1 MIHIVTDS
9 TSDVPPDVARDLDI
23 TVIPAQVIFDDQA
36 YEDCVTIGRDEFYR
50 RLETSKA
57 LPTTAAPGPG
67 LFADAYQ
74 RLGGEI
80 ISIHLAAKF
89 SGMLSAAHA
98 GVQMASEATVT
109 LFDSSSVAMGLGWQ
123 VILAARAARAGHSV
137 EQIMRLLESV
147 RPRVRVYAAL
157 DTLEFLRKSGR
168 VGWAKAMLGQL
179 LHIKLIVE
187 ARDGEVNQLERVRTR
202 RTMLE
207 RLKQIAAELGPLQA
221 LAVQHTRAYDDAR
234 AMADEFQHTL
244 PIAERI
250 VVCEATTA
258 IGTHVGPK
266 GVGVI
271 AVLAE

>member
-9 TSDVPPDVARDLDI
+9 TSDVPSDIARDLDI

-36 YEDCVTIGRDEFYR
+36 YEDCVTIGRDEFYQ

-67 LFADAYQ
+67 VFAAAYQ

-80 ISIHLAAKF
+80 ISIHVAAKF
-89 SGMLSAAHA
+89 SAMLSAAHSGA
-98 GVQMASEATVT
+98 QMTPGAAVT
-109 LFDSSSVAMGLGWQ
+109 LFDSGSVAMGLGWQ
-123 VILAARAARAGHSV
+123 AILAARAAQAGRSV
-137 EQIMRLLESV
+137 EQIMRLLDSI
-147 RPRVRVYAAL
+147 RPRARVYAAL
-157 DTLEFLRKSGR
+157 DTLEYLRKSGR

-202 RTMLE
+202 RTALE
-207 RLKQIAAELGPLQA
+207 RLKQIAASFGPIQA
-221 LAVQHTRAYDDAR
+221 MAVQHTRAYDEAR
-234 AMADEFQHTL
+234 AMADELQRTL
-244 PIAERI
+244 PIAEPI

-258 IGTHVGPK
+258 VGTHVGPK

-271 AVLAE
+271 VVLAE